1 MFVFIKLYV
10 PLLNVMI
17 SLCPNKSNII
27 FGLVYITWRI
37 TWVYDL

>member
-1 MFVFIKLYV
+1 
-10 PLLNVMI
+10 MI

-27 FGLVYITWRI
+27 FDLVYITWRI